1 MSQITPC
8 WHVVANVN
16 KIWVFAVASPP
27 DNKVTRDDSTLARC
41 GAPAGRNGQFAKTGS
56 LTIVRRSSTKKSSA
70 SRSTSADSQ
79 TEEDSFN
86 AIDLT
91 SDKLPAVD
99 TPDACDKAALRYA
112 IAYKATLR
120 IADYSEW
127 CFRRCGC
134 QLRCL
139 LHLLDRGEIAADVLK
154 KNLTY
159 AARVL
164 EAVFIDET
172 K

>member
-99 TPDACDKAALRYA
+99 TPDACDKAALR
-112 IAYKATLR
+112 
-120 IADYSEW
+120 
-127 CFRRCGC
+127 
-134 QLRCL
+134 LRCL